1 MKLGV
6 STYSYW
12 HFTPEKVPVETVIQK
27 AAEQNLDG
35 VEILHRQM
43 DSEDRSYLQNL
54 KRLAFIHGLD
64 LYALSIHQGF
74 VSPNSDERQKNVDYT
89 KHCIELAY
97 QLGIPS
103 IRLNSGRWGTIP
115 TCDWIPMIGTPNITS
130 KWF

>member
-12 HFTPEKVPVETVIQK
+12 HFTPEKVPVETVIQS
-27 AAEQNLDG
+27 AAELNLEG

-74 VSPNSDERQKNVDYT
+74 VSPNPDERQKNVDHT
-89 KHCIELAY
+89 KHCI
-97 QLGIPS
+97 
-103 IRLNSGRWGTIP
+103 
-115 TCDWIPMIGTPNITS
+115 
-130 KWF
+130 